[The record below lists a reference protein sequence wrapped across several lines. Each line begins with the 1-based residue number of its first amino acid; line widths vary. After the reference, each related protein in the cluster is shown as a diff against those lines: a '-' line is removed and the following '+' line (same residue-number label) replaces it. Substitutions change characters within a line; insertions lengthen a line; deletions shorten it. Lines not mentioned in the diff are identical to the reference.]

1 MHASTISSTRGSWN
15 CPSID
20 LVANCSSPESR
31 FGCACVLSGFKRH
44 SCSKN
49 KMEKHNFTDFVKPFL
64 RFYDMSP
71 VDSCLP
77 IYHLAPKAYISLYLL
92 PDVAPQNAYY
102 AATFVISLF
111 YFYCTSKIIATHQT
125 LILFSLCIFFI
136 FKEPRSPALVW
147 YFLMICTGGE
157 PGCEYAMDVLLV
169 VCLSMW
175 SMKKYGVDKAKR
187 SIILFISCFAFLYP
201 TLLAIHKTVHFEN
214 YPNATQQTTS
224 VKEFADN

>member
-1 MHASTISSTRGSWN
+1 MS
-15 CPSID
+15 
-20 LVANCSSPESR
+20 LQ
-31 FGCACVLSGFKRH
+31 KRKVDGYEWR
-44 SCSKN
+44 CRNQSKDN
-49 KMEKHNFTDFVKPFL
+49 RHDVVRSMERHNFTDFVKPFL

-71 VDSCLP
+71 VDSHLP
-77 IYHLAPKAYISLYLL
+77 IYHLAPKAFISLYLL

-102 AATFVISLF
+102 AATFVICLF

-136 FKEPRSPALVW
+136 FNEPRSTRKYVNASAW
-147 YFLMICTGGE
+147 YFLMICTSGE
-157 PGCEYAMDVLLV
+157 PGCEYALDVLLV

-175 SMKKYGVDKAKR
+175 SMKKFGVDKAKR

-201 TLLAIHKTVHFEN
+201 TLLAIHKTADFEDH
-214 YPNATQQTTS
+214 PNTTLQTTS

>member
-1 MHASTISSTRGSWN
+1 MGGT
-15 CPSID
+15 
-20 LVANCSSPESR
+20 V
-31 FGCACVLSGFKRH
+31 FGCACVLSGFEKH
-44 SCSKN
+44 SCSSES
-49 KMEKHNFTDFVKPFL
+49 KMEKAYFTDFVHPFL

-71 VDSCLP
+71 LNSYLP
-77 IYHLAPKAYISLYLL
+77 IYHLAPKALISLYLL

-102 AATFVISLF
+102 TTTVVTCLF
-111 YFYCTSKIIATHQT
+111 YFYCTSKIIATLQT

-136 FKEPRSPALVW
+136 FKEPRSTRKYINATTW

-157 PGCEYAMDVLLV
+157 PGCEFAMDVLLV

-175 SMKKYGVDKAKR
+175 SMKKFGVDKAKR

-214 YPNATQQTTS
+214 YPNTTLQTTS
-224 VKEFADN
+224 FKEFAGN